1 MKIFIAYTL
10 VVIGIPYLAGLLFG
24 QVLTFPLAVIV
35 GLFRRPT
42 DEATQAQAFIQATE
56 WSLRGSST
64 KMPVA
69 DRILHV
75 CMDVFNGFGA
85 VLTAGFLFHLFG
97 LPLGVAVL
105 LILAA
110 WEIFFTIAYGQ
121 AFRTLFSTLAG
132 IVIGWFV
139 VLRLFSF

>member
-1 MKIFIAYTL
+1 
-10 VVIGIPYLAGLLFG
+10 
-24 QVLTFPLAVIV
+24 
-35 GLFRRPT
+35 
-42 DEATQAQAFIQATE
+42 
-56 WSLRGSST
+56 
-64 KMPVA
+64 MPVA